1 MRLKVAQPW
10 AGRHF
15 QASAVLWLLTAQI
28 WPLLGILE
36 FAPPSSD
43 RAWWAWG
50 QAWLCC
56 TQRGKFLS
64 PCLYGTCR
72 RRSSWCFHC
81 QLSFPRWPHA
91 PHTLHLAQQPSV
103 SAWLHMPGQH
113 VPPCA
118 LQMAF
123 PIPTEQC
130 ERLWPRAGNSHFPA
144 LGGSLVLGI
153 PLHLLLLELPR
164 GLLNSVLSFSVLHG
178 PSKSRMFILSPQ
190 QLV

>member
-1 MRLKVAQPW
+1 MHL
-10 AGRHF
+10 H
-15 QASAVLWLLTAQI
+15 LLTEPGGHGAGPGSVAPRGGNSF
-28 WPLLGILE
+28 PLAFMGLAGGDPAGASI
-36 FAPPSSD
+36 ASSASPDGPMPPTSPTSPSSG
-43 RAWWAWG
+43 WV
-50 QAWLCC
+50 
-56 TQRGKFLS
+56 
-64 PCLYGTCR
+64 
-72 RRSSWCFHC
+72 
-81 QLSFPRWPHA
+81 
-91 PHTLHLAQQPSV
+91 QPSV

-113 VPPCA
+113 VPPRA

-178 PSKSRMFILSPQ
+178 PSKSRMSILSPQ
-190 QLV
+190 QLVRG